1 MASSPNPANDP
12 GNTSNQPPTVK
23 QVGICDPTPLTE
35 ASFWKESKFDLSF
48 RDQHQRFPRGNSSSS
63 AANDDTIFRDGTCNA
78 NGLPVTVVRALPEIR
93 REQNRVDQQH
103 RPEPFQAGSTPDAG
117 DAGSSRASPKDDDL
131 SPLQWRVIFPRLR
144 RFKVERIKTSTEFIQ
159 FFHQICQVIQF
170 MHNCNLAFP
179 EWTAENVVVG
189 SFRVDLNGS
198 DPTSISRKM
207 VRRYKVL
214 KTRAPRYY
222 LIDLRLCP
230 QTAPRDSAREHTE
243 EHCNI
248 CKAHIGRLGELV
260 SNHFMKYN
268 GFDSMQDLLE
278 LMKDRKRCPGIEC
291 VMKQSGEIIQRRFAT
306 NSRLIPQSPSRLSQW
321 IAQLRQCFSRRND
334 GNP

>member
-1 MASSPNPANDP
+1 
-12 GNTSNQPPTVK
+12 
-23 QVGICDPTPLTE
+23 
-35 ASFWKESKFDLSF
+35 
-48 RDQHQRFPRGNSSSS
+48 
-63 AANDDTIFRDGTCNA
+63 
-78 NGLPVTVVRALPEIR
+78 
-93 REQNRVDQQH
+93 
-103 RPEPFQAGSTPDAG
+103 
-117 DAGSSRASPKDDDL
+117 
-131 SPLQWRVIFPRLR
+131 VIFPRLR

-159 FFHQICQVIQF
+159 FFHQICQVRSIAASFCSYSTGGDTGHSIYAQLQSCLPVRF
-170 MHNCNLAFP
+170 ALSTANLSLTAFES

-260 SNHFMKYN
+260 SNHFMVRVTL
-268 GFDSMQDLLE
+268 F
-278 LMKDRKRCPGIEC
+278 
-291 VMKQSGEIIQRRFAT
+291 
-306 NSRLIPQSPSRLSQW
+306 
-321 IAQLRQCFSRRND
+321 
-334 GNP
+334 